1 MFLCKD
7 VICINLSDILND
19 EEVLVEDQEL
29 MVERIFSIA
38 MLIANRL
45 TYDNLLPMTI
55 DIEIVKSSNL
65 PK

>member
-7 VICINLSDILND
+7 VICINLSDILCD
-19 EEVLVEDQEL
+19 EEVLVKDQKL
-29 MVERIFSIA
+29 MVRKIFSVA
-38 MLIANRL
+38 MLITNNP

-65 PK
+65 PR